1 MQLGKEE
8 VKLSHFADDRIPYIE
23 NSKNA
28 TRKLLELIHEFGEIA
43 GYKVSAWKSLA
54 FLYTNNERSERE
66 MKQSHL
72 PLQ

>member
-1 MQLGKEE
+1 MQLGKE

-28 TRKLLELIHEFGEIA
+28 TRKLLELIHEFGEVA
-43 GYKVSAWKSLA
+43 GYKVSARKSLA

>member
-23 NSKNA
+23 NSKTA
-28 TRKLLELIHEFGEIA
+28 TRTLLELIHEFGEIA